1 MSAGENGFPY
11 RRGLSARRVRA
22 MVSIM
27 TSPDSE
33 RFEKLALI
41 HLDSVFRMACRLARD
56 ESEAED
62 LVQETF
68 VRAFRAFPR
77 FELRDHGVKPWLLKI
92 LHNCFYTHR
101 GRAKRQPMTLD
112 DVTLEQFGEATN
124 ESYPVAMRSVDWDA
138 IDEELKHAVDSLQEE
153 YRVVLLLWSF
163 EELSYKEIAEICECP
178 VGTVMSRLFR
188 ARRLLAE
195 KLADFAQRENVPKKA

>member
-1 MSAGENGFPY
+1 M
-11 RRGLSARRVRA
+11 L
-22 MVSIM
+22 SIM
-27 TSPDSE
+27 TAAESE
-33 RFEKLALI
+33 RFEKLALV
-41 HLDSVFRMACRLARD
+41 HLDNVFRMACRLARD

-68 VRAFRAFPR
+68 IRAFRAFPR

-101 GRAKRQPMTLD
+101 GRLKRQPITLD
-112 DVTLEQFGEATN
+112 DATMEQFGEAAS
-124 ESYPVAMRSVDWDA
+124 ESSPGVVGAVDWDA
-138 IDEELKHAVDSLQEE
+138 IDDEVKQAVDSLQEE

-163 EELSYKEIAEICECP
+163 EELSYREIAEICECP

-188 ARRLLAE
+188 ARRLLAD
-195 KLADFAQRENVPKKA
+195 KLADFAQRENVRKKA